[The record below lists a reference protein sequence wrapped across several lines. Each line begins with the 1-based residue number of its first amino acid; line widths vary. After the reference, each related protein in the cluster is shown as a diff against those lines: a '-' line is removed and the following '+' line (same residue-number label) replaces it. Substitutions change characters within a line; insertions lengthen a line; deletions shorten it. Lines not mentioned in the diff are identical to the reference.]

1 MFRRSFWTT
10 KKRPTLEAQQ
20 RRHNYLF
27 PSAQRVRQ
35 HLHISRRGEQ
45 VLNSTSAGASTIDS
59 YIQRE
64 LGEQEF
70 VFEDPDYQMSSH
82 VPPPAAS
89 DGVVG
94 EMDLEK
100 GGAFPTNLARKDS
113 AMPRVEDRRGSS
125 RGGSMRSGDTRSSE
139 SR

>member
-1 MFRRSFWTT
+1 
-10 KKRPTLEAQQ
+10 
-20 RRHNYLF
+20 
-27 PSAQRVRQ
+27 
-35 HLHISRRGEQ
+35 
-45 VLNSTSAGASTIDS
+45 
-59 YIQRE
+59 
-64 LGEQEF
+64 
-70 VFEDPDYQMSSH
+70 MSSH